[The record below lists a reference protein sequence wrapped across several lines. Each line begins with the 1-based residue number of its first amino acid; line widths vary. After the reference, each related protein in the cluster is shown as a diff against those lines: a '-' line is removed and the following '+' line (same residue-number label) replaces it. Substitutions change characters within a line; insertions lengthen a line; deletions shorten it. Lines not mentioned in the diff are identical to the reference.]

1 LYAGVNIN
9 QAIFMSVNT
18 RHAGFTAV
26 NLDEQ
31 NAGILILF
39 LAMMFLAPTP
49 FVVVLKRSAQ
59 EQDTQRLERSMSI
72 APDEALDFR
81 PSSLMFPPMGTDDVG
96 VVGSNLD
103 ASSNPIND
111 TNDRVAA
118 SNQAEVIGRE
128 VEPFNVVQRIDPEPL
143 TSSSPTSPA
152 SRKLQSNSHRR
163 VVSVDKDDEGDEDT
177 EDVEL
182 EDPTAGYS
190 NRRMAS
196 RVLSMGLVV
205 RKKK

>member
-1 LYAGVNIN
+1 
-9 QAIFMSVNT
+9 MSVNT

-103 ASSNPIND
+103 ASSNPTND
-111 TNDRVAA
+111 IADDRVAA

-143 TSSSPTSPA
+143 SSSSPTSPT
-152 SRKLQSNSHRR
+152 SRKLQSNGHRR
-163 VVSVDKDDEGDEDT
+163 VVSVDVDAEGDEDT

-182 EDPTAGYS
+182 EDPSAGYS

-205 RKKK
+205 RK